1 MGISKRLEQA
11 RRGYTKQDKTASASA
26 HNPDYIAEV
35 YRDASEEHGGS
46 GSKYIGDFIFG
57 GLDGIITTF
66 AVVSGVVGAN
76 LGSSVILILGLAN
89 LFADGFS
96 MAVGAYL
103 SSKSEDEYYQKE
115 RQRELWE
122 IENYPAGEKKELHE
136 IYLHK
141 GYSPEEA
148 DQLLAIQTSSKERWV
163 SAMMID
169 ELGMLEDDRSPVT
182 SGIITFLAFLI
193 AGTVPLLVYIAGL
206 FLPISSNQAFKISIL
221 LSGIALFCLGAG
233 KVFVTRQNPIRSGL
247 EMLLVGG
254 LAAGVAYAVGA
265 LLRSLGL

>member
-1 MGISKRLEQA
+1 MGISKRLDQA
-11 RRGYTKQDKTASASA
+11 RRGYKSHDESTSASA
-26 HNPDYIAEV
+26 HDPEHIAKV
-35 YRDASEEHGGS
+35 YRNASEEHGGS

-103 SSKSEDEYYQKE
+103 SSKSENEYYQKE
-115 RQRELWE
+115 RQRERWE
-122 IENYPAGEKKELHE
+122 IEHFPEGEKAELHE

-141 GYSPEEA
+141 GYTHDEA
-148 DQLLAIQTSSKERWV
+148 DKLLEIHTKSEERWV

-169 ELGMLEDDRSPVT
+169 ELGMLEDDRTPLT
-182 SGIITFLAFLI
+182 SGVITFLAFLL
-193 AGTVPLLVYIAGL
+193 AGTVPLLIYIAGL
-206 FLPISSNQAFKISIL
+206 FIPLATDQAFVIAIL
-221 LSGIALFCLGAG
+221 LSAIALFCLGAG
-233 KVFVTRQNPIRSGL
+233 KVFVTHQNPIRSGL

-254 LAAGVAYAVGA
+254 LAASVAYAVGA

>member
-11 RRGYTKQDKTASASA
+11 RRGYTKHDKTASANA
-26 HNPDYIAEV
+26 HNPEQIAKV
-35 YRDASEEHGGS
+35 YREASEEHGGS

-103 SSKSEDEYYQKE
+103 SSKSENEYYQKE
-115 RQRELWE
+115 HQRELWE
-122 IENYPAGEKKELHE
+122 IENFPSGEKAELLE

-141 GYSPEEA
+141 GYTSEEA
-148 DQLLAIQTSSKERWV
+148 DQLIAIQTRSKERWV

-169 ELGMLEDDRSPVT
+169 ELGMMKDDRSPVT
-182 SGIITFLAFLI
+182 SGIITFIAFLV
-193 AGTVPLLVYIAGL
+193 AGTVPLLVYFAGL
-206 FLPISSNQAFKISIL
+206 LFPIAANQAFLVSIL
-221 LSGIALFCLGAG
+221 LSGIALFGLGAG

-254 LAAGVAYAVGA
+254 LAASVAYAVGA